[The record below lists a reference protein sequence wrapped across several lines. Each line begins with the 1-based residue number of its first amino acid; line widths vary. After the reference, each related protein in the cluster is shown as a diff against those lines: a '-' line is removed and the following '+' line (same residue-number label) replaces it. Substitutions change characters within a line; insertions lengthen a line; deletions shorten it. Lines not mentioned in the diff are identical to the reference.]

1 MASSAG
7 IGLIECGYAS
17 ANFRKTLAPNA
28 VRESVSMKQGS
39 TSATDESK
47 LLISAAELGKLLGVN
62 KSTVWSWHSSGR
74 IPLPVKLGGTTR
86 WKAEEIR
93 RWVEAS
99 CPPRA
104 RWEQV
109 RRREGRP

>member
-1 MASSAG
+1 M
-7 IGLIECGYAS
+7 
-17 ANFRKTLAPNA
+17 K
-28 VRESVSMKQGS
+28 SVLTS
-39 TSATDESK
+39 TSDDGR

-74 IPLPVKLGGTTR
+74 IPLPVHIGGTTR

-93 RWVEAS
+93 RWVEAG

-104 RWEQV
+104 QWELL
-109 RRREGRP
+109 RAGERPRGPLT